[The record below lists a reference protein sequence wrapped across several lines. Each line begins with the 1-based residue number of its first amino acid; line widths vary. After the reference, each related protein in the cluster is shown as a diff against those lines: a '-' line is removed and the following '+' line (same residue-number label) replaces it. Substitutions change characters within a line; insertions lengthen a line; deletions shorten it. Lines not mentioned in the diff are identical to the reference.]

1 MTPLSR
7 RSKMISFRLSP
18 EEYRMLLSACGPNGA
33 RSISDLARKA
43 MLELIVSNGNGH
55 VLSDELHNLRNRVQQ
70 ISQELERIA
79 PLVDKPLGKTA
90 AAGEVPV
97 K

>member
-1 MTPLSR
+1 
-7 RSKMISFRLSP
+7 MISFRLSP
-18 EEYRMLLSACGPNGA
+18 EEYRMLQNACGPNGA

-43 MLELIVSNGNGH
+43 MLELIVSNSQDH
-55 VLSDELHNLRNRVQQ
+55 SPSDELRHLQDRVRQ
-70 ISQELERIA
+70 ISDELERIA
-79 PLVDKPLGKTA
+79 PLVEGSKPIGKTA